1 MLVGIL
7 KIGHGN
13 IRSLLNTLE
22 KFGCDVELVSSK
34 EEIASIDKL
43 ILPGVGSFY
52 SAMKELENNELIIP
66 IQEHA
71 RKKDI
76 LGICLGMQLMM
87 KSGTEGGKSK
97 GLNLINGKVD
107 LLPNNLGRLPYIG
120 WNDIS
125 SNNKNDL
132 MINVDS
138 NSNVYFVHSYQC
150 LIKEQISMI
159 YSDFYNQDFI
169 AGFQKENIFGTQFHP
184 EKSQNVGDLII
195 KNFLE
200 HTNA

>member
-71 RKKDI
+71 HKKDI

-97 GLNLINGKVD
+97 GLNLINGKVE
-107 LLPNNLGRLPYIG
+107 LLPNNLGRLPHIG
-120 WNDIS
+120 WNDIY
-125 SNNKNDL
+125 SNDKNDL
-132 MINVDS
+132 MINIDS

-150 LIKEQISMI
+150 LIKEEISMI
-159 YSDFYNQDFI
+159 RSDFYNQDFI

-200 HTNA
+200 HINA